1 MPPLAPARR
10 DAVRLRGGP
19 ALRLVSAKAWLH
31 RFTFALLVGATLAL
45 MMLGRSDSALVERA
59 RVVLLDAVA
68 PLMNGVARPLGG
80 VRHIYDQASELLN
93 LRRENAMLR
102 QEQDRLLQWQSVAR
116 KLAAENEA
124 LRNLLKFVPDRGASF
139 VTARVV
145 ADTGGAFVRSVLVAA
160 GARDG
165 LRKGD
170 AAATG
175 EGLVGRVAEVGAHS
189 ARVLLLTDINSRIP
203 VVIERSR
210 DQGILAG
217 DNSDNP
223 RLLYLS
229 HGTQLSPGDRIVT
242 SAAGGA
248 FPPGLPVGFVKS
260 IEGGDVVVQLFVDWD
275 HMEYLRL
282 MNYHLPGVLQ
292 DDREGRH

>member
-1 MPPLAPARR
+1 M
-10 DAVRLRGGP
+10 RLRGGS
-19 ALRLVSAKAWLH
+19 ALRLASAKAWLH
-31 RFTFALLVGATLAL
+31 RFTFVLLFGASLAL
-45 MMLGRSDSALVERA
+45 MVLGKSESPIVERA
-59 RVVLLDAVA
+59 RLTVTDAVT
-68 PLMNGVARPLGG
+68 PIMNGLSRPLASI
-80 VRHIYDQASELLN
+80 RQAYDNAREFLD
-93 LRRENAMLR
+93 LREENAALR
-102 QEQDRLLQWQSVAR
+102 EQQARLVQWQSVAR
-116 KLAAENEA
+116 QLEAENRA
-124 LRNLLKFVPDRGASF
+124 LRDLLKFAPDRAASF

-145 ADTGGAFVRSVLVAA
+145 ADNGGAFVRSVLVAA
-160 GARDG
+160 GSRDG

-170 AAATG
+170 AAVTG
-175 EGLVGRVAEVGAHS
+175 EGLVGRVAEVGERS

-229 HGTQLSPGDRIVT
+229 HGSQLVPGDRVVT

-248 FPPGLPVGFVKS
+248 FPPGLPVGVVKS
-260 IEGGDVVVQLFVDWD
+260 TDTGGAVVELFVDWD

-282 MNYHLPGVLQ
+282 LDYRLTGVLQ
-292 DDREGRH
+292 GDSAEPAGAGLP

>member
-1 MPPLAPARR
+1 
-10 DAVRLRGGP
+10 VRLHGGS
-19 ALRLVSAKAWLH
+19 ALRLASAKAWLH
-31 RFTFALLVGATLAL
+31 RFTFVLLFGASLAL
-45 MMLGRSDSALVERA
+45 MVLGKSESPLVERA
-59 RVVLLDAVA
+59 RLAVSDAIA
-68 PLMNGVARPLGG
+68 PIMDGLSRPLASI
-80 VRHIYDQASELLN
+80 RHAYDNTREFLD
-93 LRRENAMLR
+93 LREENAMLR
-102 QEQDRLLQWQSVAR
+102 EQQARLLQWQSVAR
-116 KLAAENEA
+116 QLAAENRA
-124 LRNLLKFVPDRGASF
+124 LKDLLKFAPDRAASY

-145 ADTGGAFVRSVLVAA
+145 ADNGGAFVRSVLVAA

-170 AAATG
+170 AAVTG
-175 EGLVGRVAEVGAHS
+175 EGLVGRVAEVGERS

-229 HGTQLSPGDRIVT
+229 HGSQLVPGDRVVT

-248 FPPGLPVGFVKS
+248 FPPGLPVGIVKS
-260 IEGGDVVVQLFVDWD
+260 TDTGGAVVELFVDWD

-282 MNYHLPGVLQ
+282 LDYRLSGVLQ
-292 DDREGRH
+292 GGSAPAGEGLP

>member
-1 MPPLAPARR
+1 M
-10 DAVRLRGGP
+10 V
-19 ALRLVSAKAWLH
+19 
-31 RFTFALLVGATLAL
+31 
-45 MMLGRSDSALVERA
+45 LGKSESPIVERA
-59 RVVLLDAVA
+59 RLTVTDAVT
-68 PLMNGVARPLGG
+68 PIMDGLSRPLVS
-80 VRHIYDQASELLN
+80 VRQAYDNAREFLDLKE
-93 LRRENAMLR
+93 ENAMLR
-102 QEQDRLLQWQSVAR
+102 EQQARLLQWQSVAR
-116 KLAAENEA
+116 QLEAENRA
-124 LRNLLKFVPDRGASF
+124 LRDLLKFAPDRAASF

-145 ADTGGAFVRSVLVAA
+145 ADNGGAFVRSVLVAA
-160 GARDG
+160 GSRDG

-170 AAATG
+170 AAVTG
-175 EGLVGRVAEVGAHS
+175 EGLVGRVAEVGERS

-229 HGTQLSPGDRIVT
+229 HGSQLVPGDRVVT

-248 FPPGLPVGFVKS
+248 FPPGLPVGVVKS
-260 IEGGDVVVQLFVDWD
+260 TDTGGAVVELFVDWD

-282 MNYHLPGVLQ
+282 LDYRLSGVLQ
-292 DDREGRH
+292 GGSAEPAGEGLP

>member
-1 MPPLAPARR
+1 M
-10 DAVRLRGGP
+10 RLRGGS
-19 ALRLVSAKAWLH
+19 ALRLASAKAWLH
-31 RFTFALLVGATLAL
+31 RFTFVLLFGGSLAL
-45 MMLGRSDSALVERA
+45 MVLGKSESPIVERA
-59 RVVLLDAVA
+59 RLTVTDAVT
-68 PLMNGVARPLGG
+68 PIMNGLSRPLASI
-80 VRHIYDQASELLN
+80 RQAYDNAREFLD
-93 LRRENAMLR
+93 LREENAALR
-102 QEQDRLLQWQSVAR
+102 EQQARLVQWQSVAR
-116 KLAAENEA
+116 QLEAENRA
-124 LRNLLKFVPDRGASF
+124 LRDLLKFAPDRAASF

-145 ADTGGAFVRSVLVAA
+145 ADNGGAFVRSVLVAA
-160 GARDG
+160 GSRDG

-170 AAATG
+170 AAVTG
-175 EGLVGRVAEVGAHS
+175 EGLVGRVAEVGERS

-229 HGTQLSPGDRIVT
+229 HGSQLVPGDRVVT

-248 FPPGLPVGFVKS
+248 FPPGLPVGVVKS
-260 IEGGDVVVQLFVDWD
+260 TDTGGAVVELFVDWD

-282 MNYHLPGVLQ
+282 LDYRLTGVLQ
-292 DDREGRH
+292 GDSAEPAGAGLP

>member
-1 MPPLAPARR
+1 M
-10 DAVRLRGGP
+10 RLRGGS
-19 ALRLVSAKAWLH
+19 ALRLASAKAWLH
-31 RFTFALLVGATLAL
+31 RFTFVLLFGGSLAL
-45 MMLGRSDSALVERA
+45 MVLGKSESPIVERA
-59 RVVLLDAVA
+59 RLTVTDAVT
-68 PLMNGVARPLGG
+68 PIMDGLSRPLASI
-80 VRHIYDQASELLN
+80 RQAYDNAREFLD
-93 LRRENAMLR
+93 LREENAMLR
-102 QEQDRLLQWQSVAR
+102 EQRARLVQWQSVAR
-116 KLAAENEA
+116 QLEAENRA
-124 LRNLLKFVPDRGASF
+124 LRDLLKFAPDRAASF

-145 ADTGGAFVRSVLVAA
+145 ADNGGAFVRSVLVAA
-160 GARDG
+160 GSRDG

-170 AAATG
+170 AAVTG
-175 EGLVGRVAEVGAHS
+175 EGLVGRVAEVGERS

-229 HGTQLSPGDRIVT
+229 HGSQLVPGDRVVT

-248 FPPGLPVGFVKS
+248 FPPGLPVGVVKS
-260 IEGGDVVVQLFVDWD
+260 TDTGGAVVELFVDWD

-282 MNYHLPGVLQ
+282 LDYRLTGVLQ
-292 DDREGRH
+292 GDSAEPAGAGLP

>member
-1 MPPLAPARR
+1 M
-10 DAVRLRGGP
+10 RLRGGS
-19 ALRLVSAKAWLH
+19 ALRLASAKAWLH
-31 RFTFALLVGATLAL
+31 RFTFVLLFGASLAL
-45 MMLGRSDSALVERA
+45 MVLGKSESPIVERA
-59 RVVLLDAVA
+59 RLTVTDAVT
-68 PLMNGVARPLGG
+68 PILNGLSRPLASI
-80 VRHIYDQASELLN
+80 RQAYDNAREFLD
-93 LRRENAMLR
+93 LREENAALR
-102 QEQDRLLQWQSVAR
+102 EQQARLVQWQSVAR
-116 KLAAENEA
+116 QLEAENRA
-124 LRNLLKFVPDRGASF
+124 LRDLLKFAPDRAASF

-145 ADTGGAFVRSVLVAA
+145 ADNGGAFVRSVLVAA
-160 GARDG
+160 GLRDG

-170 AAATG
+170 AAVTG
-175 EGLVGRVAEVGAHS
+175 EGLVGRVAEVGERS

-229 HGTQLSPGDRIVT
+229 HGSQLVPGDRVVT

-248 FPPGLPVGFVKS
+248 FPPGLPVGLVKS
-260 IEGGDVVVQLFVDWD
+260 TDTGGAVVELFADWD

-282 MNYHLPGVLQ
+282 LDYRLTGVLQ
-292 DDREGRH
+292 GDSAEPAGAGLP

>member
-1 MPPLAPARR
+1 M
-10 DAVRLRGGP
+10 RLRGGS
-19 ALRLVSAKAWLH
+19 ALRLASAKAWLH
-31 RFTFALLVGATLAL
+31 RFTFVLLFGASLAL
-45 MMLGRSDSALVERA
+45 MVLGKSESPIVERA
-59 RVVLLDAVA
+59 RLTVTDAVT
-68 PLMNGVARPLGG
+68 PIMNGLSRPLASI
-80 VRHIYDQASELLN
+80 REAYDNAREFLD
-93 LRRENAMLR
+93 LREENAALR
-102 QEQDRLLQWQSVAR
+102 QQQARLVQWQSVAR
-116 KLAAENEA
+116 QLEAENRA
-124 LRNLLKFVPDRGASF
+124 LRDLLKFAPDRAASF

-145 ADTGGAFVRSVLVAA
+145 ADNGGAFVRSVLVAA
-160 GARDG
+160 GSRDG

-170 AAATG
+170 AAVTG
-175 EGLVGRVAEVGAHS
+175 EGLVGRVAEVGERS

-229 HGTQLSPGDRIVT
+229 HGSQLVPGDRVVT

-248 FPPGLPVGFVKS
+248 FPPGLPVGVVKS
-260 IEGGDVVVQLFVDWD
+260 TDTGGAVVELFVDWD

-282 MNYHLPGVLQ
+282 LDYRLTGVLQ
-292 DDREGRH
+292 GDSAEPAGAGLP

>member
-1 MPPLAPARR
+1 
-10 DAVRLRGGP
+10 VRLRGGS
-19 ALRLVSAKAWLH
+19 ALRLASAKAWLH
-31 RFTFALLVGATLAL
+31 RFTFALLFGAALAL

-59 RVVLLDAVA
+59 RMVIADAMA
-68 PLMNGVARPLGG
+68 PLMNGIARPLGG
-80 VRHIYDQASELLN
+80 VRQVYDQATEFLN

-102 QEQDRLLQWQSVAR
+102 REQDRLLQWQSVAR
-116 KLAAENEA
+116 QLAAENEA
-124 LRNLLKFVPDRGASF
+124 LRDLLKFVPDRGASF

-175 EGLVGRVAEVGAHS
+175 EGLVGRVAELGEHS

-248 FPPGLPVGFVKS
+248 LPPGLPIGFVKS
-260 IEGGDVVVQLFVDWD
+260 IEGGDAVVQLFVDWD
-275 HMEYLRL
+275 RMEYLRL

-292 DDREGRH
+292 DDREGRP

>member
-1 MPPLAPARR
+1 M
-10 DAVRLRGGP
+10 RLRGGS
-19 ALRLVSAKAWLH
+19 ALRLASAKAWLH
-31 RFTFALLVGATLAL
+31 RFTFVLLFGGSLAL
-45 MMLGRSDSALVERA
+45 MVLGKSESPIVERA
-59 RVVLLDAVA
+59 RLTVTDAVT
-68 PLMNGVARPLGG
+68 PIMNGLSRPLASI
-80 VRHIYDQASELLN
+80 RQAYDNAREFLD
-93 LRRENAMLR
+93 LREENAALR
-102 QEQDRLLQWQSVAR
+102 EQQARLVQWQSVAR
-116 KLAAENEA
+116 QLEAENRA
-124 LRNLLKFVPDRGASF
+124 LRDLLKFAPDRAASF

-145 ADTGGAFVRSVLVAA
+145 ADNGGAFVRSVLVAA
-160 GARDG
+160 GLRDG

-170 AAATG
+170 AAVTG
-175 EGLVGRVAEVGAHS
+175 EGLVGRVAEVGERS

-229 HGTQLSPGDRIVT
+229 HGSQLVPGDRVVT

-248 FPPGLPVGFVKS
+248 FPPGLPVGVVKS
-260 IEGGDVVVQLFVDWD
+260 TDTGGAVVELFVDWD

-282 MNYHLPGVLQ
+282 LDYRLTGVLQ
-292 DDREGRH
+292 GDSAEPAGAGLP

>member
-1 MPPLAPARR
+1 M
-10 DAVRLRGGP
+10 RLRGGS
-19 ALRLVSAKAWLH
+19 ALRLASAKAWLH
-31 RFTFALLVGATLAL
+31 RFTFVLLFGASLAL
-45 MMLGRSDSALVERA
+45 MVLGKSESPIVERA
-59 RVVLLDAVA
+59 RLTVTDAVS
-68 PLMNGVARPLGG
+68 PIMDGLSRPLASI
-80 VRHIYDQASELLN
+80 RQAYDNAREFLD
-93 LRRENAMLR
+93 LREENAMLR
-102 QEQDRLLQWQSVAR
+102 EQQARLVQWQSVAR
-116 KLAAENEA
+116 QLEAENRA
-124 LRNLLKFVPDRGASF
+124 LRDLLKFAPDRAASF

-145 ADTGGAFVRSVLVAA
+145 ADNGGAFVRSVLVAA
-160 GARDG
+160 GSRDG

-170 AAATG
+170 AAVTG
-175 EGLVGRVAEVGAHS
+175 EGLVGRVAEVGERS

-229 HGTQLSPGDRIVT
+229 HGSQLVPGDRVVT

-248 FPPGLPVGFVKS
+248 FPPGLPVGVVKS
-260 IEGGDVVVQLFVDWD
+260 TDTGGAVVELFVDWD

-282 MNYHLPGVLQ
+282 LDYRLTGVLQ
-292 DDREGRH
+292 GDSAEPAGAGLP

>member
-1 MPPLAPARR
+1 
-10 DAVRLRGGP
+10 VRLRGGS
-19 ALRLVSAKAWLH
+19 ALRLASAKAWLH
-31 RFTFALLVGATLAL
+31 RFTFVLLFGASLAL
-45 MMLGRSDSALVERA
+45 MVLGKSESPIVERA
-59 RVVLLDAVA
+59 RLTVSDAIT
-68 PLMNGVARPLGG
+68 PIMDGLSRPLASI
-80 VRHIYDQASELLN
+80 RQTYDNAREFLD
-93 LRRENAMLR
+93 LREENAMLR
-102 QEQDRLLQWQSVAR
+102 EQQARLLRWQSVAR
-116 KLAAENEA
+116 QLEAENRA
-124 LRNLLKFVPDRGASF
+124 LKDLLKFAPDRAASS

-145 ADTGGAFVRSVLVAA
+145 ADNGGAFVRSVLVAA

-170 AAATG
+170 AAVTG
-175 EGLVGRVAEVGAHS
+175 EGLVGRVAEVGERS

-229 HGTQLSPGDRIVT
+229 HGSQLVPGDRVVT

-248 FPPGLPVGFVKS
+248 FPPGLPVGVVKS
-260 IEGGDVVVQLFVDWD
+260 TDTGGAVVELFVDWD

-282 MNYHLPGVLQ
+282 LDYRLSGVLQ
-292 DDREGRH
+292 GGGTPAGEGLP

>member
-1 MPPLAPARR
+1 M
-10 DAVRLRGGP
+10 RLRGGS
-19 ALRLVSAKAWLH
+19 ALRLASAKAWLH
-31 RFTFALLVGATLAL
+31 RFTFVLLFGGSLAL
-45 MMLGRSDSALVERA
+45 MVLGKSESPIVERA
-59 RVVLLDAVA
+59 RLTVTDAVT
-68 PLMNGVARPLGG
+68 PIMDGLSRPLASI
-80 VRHIYDQASELLN
+80 RQAYDNAREFLD
-93 LRRENAMLR
+93 LREENAMLR
-102 QEQDRLLQWQSVAR
+102 EQRARLVQWQSVAR
-116 KLAAENEA
+116 QLEAENRA
-124 LRNLLKFVPDRGASF
+124 LRDLLKFAPDRAASF

-145 ADTGGAFVRSVLVAA
+145 ADNGGAFVRSVLVAA
-160 GARDG
+160 GLRDG

-170 AAATG
+170 AAVTG
-175 EGLVGRVAEVGAHS
+175 EGLVGRVAEVGERS

-229 HGTQLSPGDRIVT
+229 HGSQLVPGDRVVT

-248 FPPGLPVGFVKS
+248 FPPGLPVGVVKS
-260 IEGGDVVVQLFVDWD
+260 TDTGGAVVELFVDWD

-282 MNYHLPGVLQ
+282 LDYRLTGVLQ
-292 DDREGRH
+292 GDNAEPAGAGLP

>member
-10 DAVRLRGGP
+10 DAVRLRGGS
-19 ALRLVSAKAWLH
+19 ALRLASAKAWLH

-59 RVVLLDAVA
+59 RVVLVDAMA

>member
-1 MPPLAPARR
+1 M
-10 DAVRLRGGP
+10 RLRGGS
-19 ALRLVSAKAWLH
+19 ALRLASAKAWLH
-31 RFTFALLVGATLAL
+31 RFTFVLLFGASLAL
-45 MMLGRSDSALVERA
+45 MVLGKSESPIVERA
-59 RVVLLDAVA
+59 RLTVTDAVT
-68 PLMNGVARPLGG
+68 PILNGLSRPLASI
-80 VRHIYDQASELLN
+80 RQAYDNAREFLD
-93 LRRENAMLR
+93 LREENAMLR
-102 QEQDRLLQWQSVAR
+102 EQQARLVQWQSVAR
-116 KLAAENEA
+116 QLEAENRA
-124 LRNLLKFVPDRGASF
+124 LRDLLKFAPDRAASF

-145 ADTGGAFVRSVLVAA
+145 ADNGGAFVRSVLVAA
-160 GARDG
+160 GSRDG

-170 AAATG
+170 AAVTG
-175 EGLVGRVAEVGAHS
+175 EGLVGRVAEVGERS

-229 HGTQLSPGDRIVT
+229 HGSQLVPGDRVVT

-248 FPPGLPVGFVKS
+248 FPPGLPVGVVKS
-260 IEGGDVVVQLFVDWD
+260 TDTGGAVVELFVDWD

-282 MNYHLPGVLQ
+282 LDYRLTGVLQ
-292 DDREGRH
+292 GDSAEPAGAGLP

>member
-1 MPPLAPARR
+1 
-10 DAVRLRGGP
+10 VRLRGGS
-19 ALRLVSAKAWLH
+19 ALRLASARAWLH
-31 RFTFALLVGATLAL
+31 RFTFALLFGAALAL

-59 RVVLLDAVA
+59 RMVIADAMA
-68 PLMNGVARPLGG
+68 PLMNGIARPLGG
-80 VRHIYDQASELLN
+80 VRQVYDRATEFLN

-102 QEQDRLLQWQSVAR
+102 REQDRLLQWQSAAR
-116 KLAAENEA
+116 QLAAENEA
-124 LRNLLKFVPDRGASF
+124 LRDLLKFVPDRGASF

-175 EGLVGRVAEVGAHS
+175 EGLVGRVAELGEHS

-248 FPPGLPVGFVKS
+248 LPPGLPIGFVKS
-260 IEGGDVVVQLFVDWD
+260 IEGGDAVVQLFVDWD
-275 HMEYLRL
+275 RMEYLRL

-292 DDREGRH
+292 DDREGRP

>member
-1 MPPLAPARR
+1 M
-10 DAVRLRGGP
+10 RLRGGS
-19 ALRLVSAKAWLH
+19 ALRLASAKAWLH
-31 RFTFALLVGATLAL
+31 RFTFVLLFGASLAL
-45 MMLGRSDSALVERA
+45 MVLGKSESPIVERA
-59 RVVLLDAVA
+59 RLTVTDAVT
-68 PLMNGVARPLGG
+68 PILNGLSRPLASI
-80 VRHIYDQASELLN
+80 REAYDNAREFLD
-93 LRRENAMLR
+93 LREENAALR
-102 QEQDRLLQWQSVAR
+102 EQQARLVQWQSVAR
-116 KLAAENEA
+116 QLEAENRA
-124 LRNLLKFVPDRGASF
+124 LRDLLKFAPDRAASF

-145 ADTGGAFVRSVLVAA
+145 ADNGGAFVRSVLVAA
-160 GARDG
+160 GSRDG

-170 AAATG
+170 AAVTG
-175 EGLVGRVAEVGAHS
+175 EGLVGRVAEVGERS

-229 HGTQLSPGDRIVT
+229 HGSQLVPGDRVVT

-248 FPPGLPVGFVKS
+248 FPPGLPVGVVKS
-260 IEGGDVVVQLFVDWD
+260 TDTGGAVVELFVDWD

-282 MNYHLPGVLQ
+282 LDYRLTGVLQ
-292 DDREGRH
+292 GDSAEPAGAGLP

>member
-1 MPPLAPARR
+1 M
-10 DAVRLRGGP
+10 RLRGGS
-19 ALRLVSAKAWLH
+19 ALRLASAKAWLH
-31 RFTFALLVGATLAL
+31 RFTFVLLFGASLAL
-45 MMLGRSDSALVERA
+45 MVLGKSESPIVERA
-59 RVVLLDAVA
+59 RLTVTDAVT
-68 PLMNGVARPLGG
+68 PIMDGLSRPLASI
-80 VRHIYDQASELLN
+80 RQAYDNAREFLD
-93 LRRENAMLR
+93 LREENAVLR
-102 QEQDRLLQWQSVAR
+102 EQQARLVQWQSVAR
-116 KLAAENEA
+116 QLEAENRA
-124 LRNLLKFVPDRGASF
+124 LRDLLKFAPDRAASF

-145 ADTGGAFVRSVLVAA
+145 ADNGGAFVRSVLVAA
-160 GARDG
+160 GLRDG

-170 AAATG
+170 AAVTG
-175 EGLVGRVAEVGAHS
+175 EGLVGRVAEVGERS

-229 HGTQLSPGDRIVT
+229 HGSQLVPGDRVVT

-248 FPPGLPVGFVKS
+248 FPPGLPVGVVKS
-260 IEGGDVVVQLFVDWD
+260 TDTGGAVVELFVDWD

-282 MNYHLPGVLQ
+282 LDYRLTGVLQ
-292 DDREGRH
+292 GDSAEPAGAGLP

>member
-1 MPPLAPARR
+1 M
-10 DAVRLRGGP
+10 RLRGGS
-19 ALRLVSAKAWLH
+19 ALRLASAKAWLH
-31 RFTFALLVGATLAL
+31 RFTFVLLFGASLAL
-45 MMLGRSDSALVERA
+45 MVLGKSESPIVERA
-59 RVVLLDAVA
+59 RLTVTDAVT
-68 PLMNGVARPLGG
+68 PILNGLSRPLASI
-80 VRHIYDQASELLN
+80 RQAYDNAREFLD
-93 LRRENAMLR
+93 LREENAVLR
-102 QEQDRLLQWQSVAR
+102 EQQARLVQWQSVAR
-116 KLAAENEA
+116 QLEAENRA
-124 LRNLLKFVPDRGASF
+124 LRDLLKFAPDRAASF

-145 ADTGGAFVRSVLVAA
+145 ADNGGAFVRSVLVAA
-160 GARDG
+160 GSRDG

-170 AAATG
+170 AAVTG
-175 EGLVGRVAEVGAHS
+175 EGLVGRVAEVGERS

-229 HGTQLSPGDRIVT
+229 HGSQLVPGDRVVT

-248 FPPGLPVGFVKS
+248 FPPGLPVGVVKS
-260 IEGGDVVVQLFVDWD
+260 TDTGGAVVELFVDWD

-282 MNYHLPGVLQ
+282 LDYRLTGVLQ
-292 DDREGRH
+292 GDSAEPAGAGLP

>member
-1 MPPLAPARR
+1 M
-10 DAVRLRGGP
+10 V
-19 ALRLVSAKAWLH
+19 
-31 RFTFALLVGATLAL
+31 
-45 MMLGRSDSALVERA
+45 LGKSESPIVERA
-59 RVVLLDAVA
+59 RLTVTDAVT
-68 PLMNGVARPLGG
+68 PIMDGLSRPLASI
-80 VRHIYDQASELLN
+80 RQAYDNAREFLD
-93 LRRENAMLR
+93 LREENAMLR
-102 QEQDRLLQWQSVAR
+102 EQQARLVQWQSVAR
-116 KLAAENEA
+116 QLEAENRA
-124 LRNLLKFVPDRGASF
+124 LRDLLKFAPDRAASF

-145 ADTGGAFVRSVLVAA
+145 ADNGGAFVRSVLVAA
-160 GARDG
+160 GLRDG

-170 AAATG
+170 AAVSG
-175 EGLVGRVAEVGAHS
+175 EGLVGRVAEVGERS

-229 HGTQLSPGDRIVT
+229 HGSQLVPGDRVVT

-248 FPPGLPVGFVKS
+248 FPPGLPVGVVKS
-260 IEGGDVVVQLFVDWD
+260 TDTGGAVVELFVDWD

-282 MNYHLPGVLQ
+282 LDYRLTGVLQ
-292 DDREGRH
+292 GDSAEPGGAGLP

>member
-1 MPPLAPARR
+1 
-10 DAVRLRGGP
+10 VRLRGGS
-19 ALRLVSAKAWLH
+19 ALRLASAKAWLH
-31 RFTFALLVGATLAL
+31 RFTFVLLFGGSLAL
-45 MMLGRSDSALVERA
+45 MVLGKSESPIVERA
-59 RVVLLDAVA
+59 RLTVTDAVT
-68 PLMNGVARPLGG
+68 PIMDGLSRPLASI
-80 VRHIYDQASELLN
+80 RQAYDNAREFLD
-93 LRRENAMLR
+93 LREENAMLR
-102 QEQDRLLQWQSVAR
+102 EQQARLVQWQSVAR
-116 KLAAENEA
+116 QLEAENRA
-124 LRNLLKFVPDRGASF
+124 LRDLLKFAPDRAASF

-145 ADTGGAFVRSVLVAA
+145 ADNGGAFVRSVLVAA
-160 GARDG
+160 GLRDG

-170 AAATG
+170 AAVTG
-175 EGLVGRVAEVGAHS
+175 EGLVGRVAEVGERS

-229 HGTQLSPGDRIVT
+229 HGSQLVPGDRVVT

-248 FPPGLPVGFVKS
+248 FPPGLPVGVVKS
-260 IEGGDVVVQLFVDWD
+260 TDTGGAVVELFVDWD

-282 MNYHLPGVLQ
+282 LDYRLTGVLQ
-292 DDREGRH
+292 GDSAEPAGAGLP

>member
-1 MPPLAPARR
+1 M
-10 DAVRLRGGP
+10 RLRGGS
-19 ALRLVSAKAWLH
+19 ALRLASAKAWLH
-31 RFTFALLVGATLAL
+31 RFTFVLLFGASLAL
-45 MMLGRSDSALVERA
+45 MVLGKSESPIVERA
-59 RVVLLDAVA
+59 RLTVTDAVT
-68 PLMNGVARPLGG
+68 PIMNGLSRPLASI
-80 VRHIYDQASELLN
+80 RQAYDNAREFLD
-93 LRRENAMLR
+93 LREENAALR
-102 QEQDRLLQWQSVAR
+102 EQQARLVQWQSVAR
-116 KLAAENEA
+116 QLEAENRA
-124 LRNLLKFVPDRGASF
+124 LRDLLKFAPDRAASF

-145 ADTGGAFVRSVLVAA
+145 ADNGGAFVRSVLVAA
-160 GARDG
+160 GSRDG

-170 AAATG
+170 AAVTG
-175 EGLVGRVAEVGAHS
+175 EGLVGRVAEVGERS

-229 HGTQLSPGDRIVT
+229 HGSQLVPGDRVVT

-248 FPPGLPVGFVKS
+248 FPPGLPVGVVKS
-260 IEGGDVVVQLFVDWD
+260 TDTGGAVVELFVDWD

-282 MNYHLPGVLQ
+282 LDYRLTGVLQ
-292 DDREGRH
+292 GNSPEPAGAGLP

>member
-1 MPPLAPARR
+1 M
-10 DAVRLRGGP
+10 RLRGGS
-19 ALRLVSAKAWLH
+19 ALRLASAKAWLH
-31 RFTFALLVGATLAL
+31 RFTFVLLFGASLAL
-45 MMLGRSDSALVERA
+45 MVLGKSESPIVERA
-59 RVVLLDAVA
+59 RLTVTDAVT
-68 PLMNGVARPLGG
+68 PIMNGLSRPLASI
-80 VRHIYDQASELLN
+80 RQAYDNAREFLD
-93 LRRENAMLR
+93 LREENAALR
-102 QEQDRLLQWQSVAR
+102 EQQARLVQWQSVAR
-116 KLAAENEA
+116 QLEAENRA
-124 LRNLLKFVPDRGASF
+124 LRDLLKFAPDRAASF

-145 ADTGGAFVRSVLVAA
+145 ADNGGAFVRSVLVAA
-160 GARDG
+160 GLRDG

-170 AAATG
+170 AAVTG
-175 EGLVGRVAEVGAHS
+175 EGLVGRVAEVGERS

-229 HGTQLSPGDRIVT
+229 HGSQLVPGDRVVT

-248 FPPGLPVGFVKS
+248 FPPGLPVGVVKS
-260 IEGGDVVVQLFVDWD
+260 TDTGGAVVELFVDWD

-282 MNYHLPGVLQ
+282 LDYRLSGVLQ
-292 DDREGRH
+292 GGSAEPAGEGLP

>member
-1 MPPLAPARR
+1 
-10 DAVRLRGGP
+10 VRLRGGS
-19 ALRLVSAKAWLH
+19 ALRLASAKAWLH
-31 RFTFALLVGATLAL
+31 RFTFVLLFGGSLAL
-45 MMLGRSDSALVERA
+45 MVLGKSESPIVERA
-59 RVVLLDAVA
+59 RLTVTDAVT
-68 PLMNGVARPLGG
+68 PIMDGLSRPLASI
-80 VRHIYDQASELLN
+80 RQAYDNAREFLD
-93 LRRENAMLR
+93 LREENTMLR
-102 QEQDRLLQWQSVAR
+102 EQQARLVQWQSVAR
-116 KLAAENEA
+116 QLEAENRA
-124 LRNLLKFVPDRGASF
+124 LRDLLKFAPDRAASF

-145 ADTGGAFVRSVLVAA
+145 ADNGGAFVRSVLVAA
-160 GARDG
+160 GLRDG

-170 AAATG
+170 AAVTG
-175 EGLVGRVAEVGAHS
+175 EGLVGRVAEVGERS

-229 HGTQLSPGDRIVT
+229 HGSQLVPGDRVVT

-248 FPPGLPVGFVKS
+248 FPPGLPVGVVKS
-260 IEGGDVVVQLFVDWD
+260 TDTGGAVVELFVDWD

-282 MNYHLPGVLQ
+282 LDYRLTGVLQ
-292 DDREGRH
+292 GDSAEPAGAGLP

>member
-1 MPPLAPARR
+1 M
-10 DAVRLRGGP
+10 RLRGGS
-19 ALRLVSAKAWLH
+19 ALRLASAKAWLH
-31 RFTFALLVGATLAL
+31 RFTFVLLFGASLAL
-45 MMLGRSDSALVERA
+45 MVLGKSESPIVERA
-59 RVVLLDAVA
+59 RLTVTDAVT
-68 PLMNGVARPLGG
+68 PIMNGLSRPLASI
-80 VRHIYDQASELLN
+80 RQAYDNAREFLD
-93 LRRENAMLR
+93 LREENAALR
-102 QEQDRLLQWQSVAR
+102 EQQARLVQWQSVAR
-116 KLAAENEA
+116 QLEAENRA
-124 LRNLLKFVPDRGASF
+124 LRDLLKFAPDRAASF

-145 ADTGGAFVRSVLVAA
+145 ADNGGAFVRSVLVAA
-160 GARDG
+160 GSRDG

-170 AAATG
+170 AAVTG
-175 EGLVGRVAEVGAHS
+175 EGLVGRVAEVGERS

-229 HGTQLSPGDRIVT
+229 HGSQLVPGDRVVT

-248 FPPGLPVGFVKS
+248 FPPGLPVGVVKS
-260 IEGGDVVVQLFVDWD
+260 TDTGGAVVELFVDWD

-282 MNYHLPGVLQ
+282 LDYRLTGVLQ
-292 DDREGRH
+292 GNSAEPAGAGLP

>member
-1 MPPLAPARR
+1 M
-10 DAVRLRGGP
+10 RLRGGS
-19 ALRLVSAKAWLH
+19 ALRLASAKAWLH
-31 RFTFALLVGATLAL
+31 RFTFVLLFGGSLAL
-45 MMLGRSDSALVERA
+45 MVLGKSESPIVERA
-59 RVVLLDAVA
+59 RLTVTDAVS
-68 PLMNGVARPLGG
+68 PIMDGLSRPLASI
-80 VRHIYDQASELLN
+80 RQAYDNAREFLD
-93 LRRENAMLR
+93 LREENAMLR
-102 QEQDRLLQWQSVAR
+102 EQQARLVQWQSVAR
-116 KLAAENEA
+116 QLEAENRA
-124 LRNLLKFVPDRGASF
+124 LRDLLKFAPDRAASF

-145 ADTGGAFVRSVLVAA
+145 ADNGGAFVRSVLVAA
-160 GARDG
+160 GLRDG

-170 AAATG
+170 AAVTG
-175 EGLVGRVAEVGAHS
+175 EGLVGRVAEVGERS

-229 HGTQLSPGDRIVT
+229 HGSQLVPGDRVVT

-248 FPPGLPVGFVKS
+248 FPPGLPVGVVKS
-260 IEGGDVVVQLFVDWD
+260 TDTGGAVVELFVDWD

-282 MNYHLPGVLQ
+282 LDYRLTGVLQ
-292 DDREGRH
+292 GDSAEPAGAGLP